1 MVVRMT
7 TNAVWVKVDPERVVQ
22 VLTNDA
28 VEKLAGAE
36 DVVLDFSS
44 VLRIDASAVDAL
56 EDLARLA
63 GDRSANVALLGVN
76 LNVYKVL
83 KLVKLTPRF
92 SFLP

>member
-1 MVVRMT
+1 MT

-22 VLTNDA
+22 VLKNDA

-76 LNVYKVL
+76 LDVYKVL

>member
-1 MVVRMT
+1 MT

-22 VLTNDA
+22 VLKKDA

>member
-1 MVVRMT
+1 MT

-56 EDLARLA
+56 EDLALLA
-63 GDRSANVALLGVN
+63 GDRCANVALLGVN

>member
-1 MVVRMT
+1 MT
-7 TNAVWVKVDPERVVQ
+7 TNAVRVKVDPERVVQ
-22 VLTNDA
+22 VLKNDA

>member
-1 MVVRMT
+1 MT
-7 TNAVWVKVDPERVVQ
+7 TNAVLVKVDPERVVQ
-22 VLTNDA
+22 VLKKDA

-56 EDLARLA
+56 ENLARLA

>member
-1 MVVRMT
+1 MK
-7 TNAVWVKVDPERVVQ
+7 TNAAWVTVDPERMVQ
-22 VLTNDA
+22 VLKKDA

-76 LNVYKVL
+76 LDVYKVL